1 MARIN
6 VSTTQLGAL
15 GAMLRR
21 VVRALRRLALV
32 GAGGAVAIG
41 LLLARGGVS
50 TADVAVTLLLLVP
63 PAVLL
68 FFAQGLREL
77 AALPERLRK
86 VPGEGQE
93 RLAELTRIA
102 GDARTARARGL
113 PLLAWRLRGTLGSF
127 RDVAGV
133 ALPLRVLTPGF
144 LGLTAL
150 SALLC
155 VVLAGAGLIALLLL
169 ASG

>member
-1 MARIN
+1 MARIT

-15 GAMLRR
+15 GGMLRR
-21 VVRALRRLALV
+21 VVRAVRRLALL

-63 PAVLL
+63 PAILL
-68 FFAQGLREL
+68 FFAQGVREL

-144 LGLTAL
+144 LGVTAL

>member
-1 MARIN
+1 MARIT

-15 GAMLRR
+15 GEVLRR
-21 VVRALRRLALV
+21 VVHAVRRLALI
-32 GAGGAVAIG
+32 GTAGAVAIA

-50 TADVAVTLLLLVP
+50 TGDVVVTVLLLVP

-68 FFAQGLREL
+68 LFAQGVREL
-77 AALPERLRK
+77 AALPERLRR

-102 GDARTARARGL
+102 GDARTTRMRGL
-113 PLLAWRLRGTLGSF
+113 PLLAWRLRGTLGSL
-127 RDVAGV
+127 RDVAGL
-133 ALPLRVLTPGF
+133 ALPLRVLTPAF
-144 LGLTAL
+144 LGVTAL
-150 SALLC
+150 AALLC